1 MTYGNDACEMIELC
15 NKRTFF
21 DLRRFDAEALQFC
34 HFSQFCK
41 KRKSFD
47 FFEQE
52 KQKLPSSSLTV

>member
-21 DLRRFDAEALQFC
+21 DSRHFAPEAYAIR

-41 KRKSFD
+41 K
-47 FFEQE
+47 E
-52 KQKLPSSSLTV
+52 KVSISLNWKNKNYLL